1 MMSYKN
7 IVYDIEYD
15 IVYRYRVQLDD
26 IVIDII
32 YDIVYDFKTLI
43 PIFFAGGWQP
53 EKEPRKARH

>member
-15 IVYRYRVQLDD
+15 IVYRYRVQIDD

-32 YDIVYDFKTLI
+32 YDIVCDFKTVI

-53 EKEPRKARH
+53 EK